1 MNQIFDF
8 FKDHA
13 FLSKLLIFL
22 IITAVGVIAVKLILI
37 PVKKI
42 LLKAKVDHT
51 VKTFTFSFVKI
62 ALYTIVVL
70 IALTNVGVEINSIIT
85 AIGAAT
91 VAASLALQN
100 TLSNFV
106 SGVILLMTKPFTAGD
121 LIEFGSF
128 EGYVE
133 SIRIFFTTIRTFDNK
148 MVKIPNSKLTA
159 DSVVNCSIG
168 ELRRIKNVFSISYD
182 DNITKVRSVILDVVS
197 KNDLILTDPEPKVYV
212 SNHLDSGIEITVFT
226 WGKQENY
233 FSILFYM
240 EEQVKNAFDKND
252 INIPY
257 PHVVVKK

>member
-1 MNQIFDF
+1 MQQFLDF

-22 IITAVGVIAVKLILI
+22 IIVAVGVIAIKLILI
-37 PVKKI
+37 PIRKI
-42 LLKAKVDHT
+42 ILKTKIDHT

-62 ALYTIVVL
+62 ALYTVL
-70 IALTNVGVEINSIIT
+70 VLVALTHVGVEINSIIT

-91 VAASLALQN
+91 VAVSLALQN

-106 SGVILLMTKPFTAGD
+106 SGVILLATKPFTAGD
-121 LIEFGSF
+121 LIEFGSY

-133 SIRIFFTTIRTFDNK
+133 SVRIFFTTIRTYDNK
-148 MVKIPNSKLTA
+148 MVKIPNSKLTS
-159 DSVVNCSIG
+159 DSVVNCSVG
-168 ELRRIKNVFSISYD
+168 ELRRIKNVFSVSYD

-212 SNHLDSGIEITVFT
+212 SKHLDSGVEITVFT
-226 WGKQENY
+226 WGTHDNY
-233 FSILFYM
+233 FQILFYM
-240 EEQVKNAFDKND
+240 EEQVKLAFDKNG
-252 INIPY
+252 ITIPY

>member
-22 IITAVGVIAVKLILI
+22 IIIAVGVIAVKLILI

-42 LLKAKVDHT
+42 LLKAKIDHT

-106 SGVILLMTKPFTAGD
+106 SGVILLMTKPFTAGQAYSRQRCQLLYRRAAQD
-121 LIEFGSF
+121 KERLFSQ
-128 EGYVE
+128 
-133 SIRIFFTTIRTFDNK
+133 
-148 MVKIPNSKLTA
+148 
-159 DSVVNCSIG
+159 
-168 ELRRIKNVFSISYD
+168 LRRQYYK
-182 DNITKVRSVILDVVS
+182 
-197 KNDLILTDPEPKVYV
+197 
-212 SNHLDSGIEITVFT
+212 G
-226 WGKQENY
+226 QERY
-233 FSILFYM
+233 SRCCFQ
-240 EEQVKNAFDKND
+240 E
-252 INIPY
+252 
-257 PHVVVKK
+257 